1 MIVAAERV
9 ADVVE
14 QGSDDIFLIFPAAMG
29 AGRGLQAVLQPVDRE
44 TAIIAVEDLEMGQ
57 HAVGELAGERHEMR
71 PDDRPVLG
79 GAFVHVAEFGL
90 GLLVHRRSPRTQSRR
105 IWTHL

>member
-14 QGSDDIFLIFPAAMG
+14 QRHHDIGLALAAAMG

-44 TAIIAVEDLEMGQ
+44 AAIIAVEQLQMGQ
-57 HAVGELAGERHEMR
+57 HAVGQRRGE
-71 PDDRPVLG
+71 
-79 GAFVHVAEFGL
+79 AA
-90 GLLVHRRSPRTQSRR
+90 
-105 IWTHL
+105 